1 MEATVDLYLAGQ
13 EKEILV
19 LAMLRINPAALC
31 TRAEALLTALA
42 GLPLTARI
50 GETTARVG
58 GGTMPRAKLASITLD
73 LSPTANLPVAEIAA
87 RLRAG
92 TPPVV
97 GYVSGDKFR
106 LDLRT
111 VFPHQDE
118 ILAAAI
124 CSLCQSP

>member
-1 MEATVDLYLAGQ
+1 
-13 EKEILV
+13 
-19 LAMLRINPAALC
+19 MLRISPAALRA
-31 TRAEALLTALA
+31 RAETLLAALA

-58 GGTMPRAKLASITLD
+58 GGTMPRAKLPSITVD
-73 LSPTANLPVAEIAA
+73 LQPTANLPLVEIAA
-87 RLRAG
+87 RLRTG

-97 GYVSGDKFR
+97 GYISGDKFR

-118 ILAAAI
+118 TLLAAI
-124 CSLCQSP
+124 YSLCQSP